1 MQYTVLSYTLC
12 MNTNWQLDFVKN
24 ANVWI
29 PEILHSED
37 NSTHFTCL

>member
-1 MQYTVLSYTLC
+1 MQCTVLSYTLY
-12 MNTNWQLDFVKN
+12 MNTDNWISFKN

-37 NSTHFTCL
+37 NSTHFT